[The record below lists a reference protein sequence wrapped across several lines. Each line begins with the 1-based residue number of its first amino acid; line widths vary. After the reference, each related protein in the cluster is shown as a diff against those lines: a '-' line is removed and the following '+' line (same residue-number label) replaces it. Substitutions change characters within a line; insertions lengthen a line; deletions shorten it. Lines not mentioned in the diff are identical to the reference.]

1 MVASRLASFR
11 RMPVVDVK
19 RTYLELQS
27 RDALTGSDEA
37 PAGESLVELR
47 PCSVEDALQLYRAVG
62 GAYHWRD
69 RLAQPVDELRAYLD
83 GADVRVFVAR
93 SEERDDG
100 YFELLRHE
108 GGDVEI
114 AYFGL
119 MAHAQGRGVGRWLL
133 VRAAQVAFDWGASRV
148 WLHTCTLDSP
158 AALPNYRARGF
169 VPFREETYT
178 DEIDEMD
185 E

>member
-1 MVASRLASFR
+1 MAL
-11 RMPVVDVK
+11 VDAK
-19 RTYLELQS
+19 RTYLELRS
-27 RDALTGSDEA
+27 RDALSGSDEA
-37 PAGESLVELR
+37 PVGESLVELR
-47 PCSVEDALQLYRAVG
+47 PCSVEDSLRLYRAVG

-69 RLAQPVDELRAYLD
+69 RLSQPVDELQAYLQRD
-83 GADVRVFVAR
+83 DVRVFVAR
-93 SEERDDG
+93 SDGRDDG

-169 VPFREETYT
+169 TMFREETYQAEVL
-178 DEIDEMD
+178 DGMD
-185 E
+185 GWTG